1 MTVLIKNLNKEFDEL
16 SDKVK
21 KEADKDFRSRVLQAY
36 ADLKLSTPVDTGRA
50 RNSWNVSVRK
60 GAFREGNGGIELGP
74 AGTLMTLY
82 ISNGTPYI
90 EKLNDGYSKQAPPLF
105 IDAII
110 RRYFPFLRGKVV
122 DVVKR

>member
-1 MTVLIKNLNKEFDEL
+1 MTVLIKNLDKEFQL
-16 SDKVK
+16 LTQAAKS
-21 KEADKDFRSRVLQAY
+21 EADRDFRSRVLQAY

-60 GAFREGNGGIELGP
+60 GAFADGNGGIELGKN
-74 AGTLMTLY
+74 AEKLY

-110 RRYFPFLRGKVV
+110 RRYFPFLKGKIV